1 MKGDRAM
8 SVVKKTKKY
17 RPNVAA
23 VILSSRYPLDC
34 EIFIANRSDFR
45 DDVWQFPQGGI
56 DEGENPQEA
65 LMRELLEEIGTN
77 DVEILCEHPDWMTYD
92 FPGKATVKR
101 YPFDGQT
108 QKYFLVKL
116 KPEAKIE
123 LNTKVPE
130 FNEYKFVK
138 PDELFDYIT
147 HMKKPIYKKVLDY
160 FKKEGYLS

>member
-1 MKGDRAM
+1 M
-8 SVVKKTKKY
+8 SKVNKTKSY

-23 VILSSRYPLDC
+23 VILSPRYPHTC

-56 DEGENPQEA
+56 DEGEAPQEA

-77 DVEILCEHPDWMTYD
+77 DVEILCEHPEWMSYD
-92 FPGKATVKR
+92 FPNKATKKR

-116 KPEAKIE
+116 RPEATIT
-123 LNTKVPE
+123 LDTQIPE
-130 FNEYKFVK
+130 FNDYKFV
-138 PDELFDYIT
+138 PPEELFNYVT

-160 FKKEGYLS
+160 FKKEGFIS

>member
-1 MKGDRAM
+1 ML
-8 SVVKKTKKY
+8 SVKKNKNY

-23 VILSSRYPLDC
+23 VILSSRYPQEC
-34 EIFIANRSDFR
+34 EIFIANRNDFR

-56 DEGENPQEA
+56 DNGETPQQA

-77 DVEILCEHPDWMTYD
+77 EVEILCEYPDWMSYD
-92 FPGKATVKR
+92 FPSRATKKR

-130 FNEYKFVK
+130 FNEYKFVAS
-138 PDELFDYIT
+138 DELFHYVT

-160 FKKEGYLS
+160 FKKEGYIS

>member
-1 MKGDRAM
+1 M
-8 SVVKKTKKY
+8 SKVNKTKSY

-23 VILSSRYPLDC
+23 VILSPRYPHTC

-56 DEGENPQEA
+56 DDGEEPREA

-77 DVEILCEHPDWMTYD
+77 DIEILCEHPEWMSYD
-92 FPGKATVKR
+92 FPNKATKKR

-116 KPEAKIE
+116 RPEATIT
-123 LNTKVPE
+123 LDTQIPE
-130 FNEYKFVK
+130 FNDFKFV
-138 PDELFDYIT
+138 PPEELFNYVT

-160 FKKEGYLS
+160 FKKEGFIS

>member
-1 MKGDRAM
+1 VL
-8 SVVKKTKKY
+8 SVKKNKNY

-23 VILSSRYPLDC
+23 VILSSRYPQEC
-34 EIFIANRSDFR
+34 EIFIANRNDFR

-56 DEGENPQEA
+56 DNGETPQQA

-77 DVEILCEHPDWMTYD
+77 EVEILCEYPDWMSYD
-92 FPGKATVKR
+92 FPSRATKKR

-130 FNEYKFVK
+130 FNEYKFVAS
-138 PDELFDYIT
+138 DELFHYVT

-160 FKKEGYLS
+160 FKKEGYIS